1 MGPRS
6 DRVMSMTTAQTTKMI
21 ARRVRKGYNAQES
34 AALLADLIAKHDGCN
49 LDSALAYNGFTK

>member
-1 MGPRS
+1 MY
-6 DRVMSMTTAQTTKMI
+6 MTTTQTSKMS

-49 LDSALAYNGFTK
+49 LASALKYNAFIA